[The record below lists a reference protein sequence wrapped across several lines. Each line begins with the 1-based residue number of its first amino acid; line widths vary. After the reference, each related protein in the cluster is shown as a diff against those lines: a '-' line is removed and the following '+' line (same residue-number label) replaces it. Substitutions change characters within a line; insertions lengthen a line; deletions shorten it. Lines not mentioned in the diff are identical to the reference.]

1 MFRKNIL
8 KMSAYKPPIEGRS
21 AQDYLLLDFNERV
34 APVSAHVKQALHDFI
49 DSERLQ
55 KYPEYSDFLKVLA
68 AYVEVPEEQLM
79 ITNGS
84 DQGIDLIFRAVAEPG
99 AQAIIPAP
107 SFAMFFQCAGLEDM
121 EVISPSYTLKGGYPI
136 REVLSAANA
145 KTNLIVICTPN
156 NPTGTTLSQ
165 EEVLEIASSVPQAAI
180 LVDECYFE
188 YCGISVKDFV
198 AAHKNIFITRT
209 FSKTWGLS
217 SLRLG
222 YLISAAKNIEQ
233 LLKIRGPYDMNL
245 LSVVAARAALEKPDY
260 VQSYVKEVMQESKP
274 MLESYLRN
282 KGIAFWP
289 SSANF
294 LLMRV
299 DDPLTV
305 VEQLKKEGILVRPRS
320 GPNIENTVRI
330 TIGLKDDMRRLIQVL
345 DRVL

>member
-21 AQDYLLLDFNERV
+21 VEDYLLLDFNERV
-34 APVSAHVKQALHDFI
+34 APVAAHVKQALHNFI
-49 DSERLQ
+49 DSDKLQ
-55 KYPEYSDFLKVLA
+55 KYPEYGDFLKVLA
-68 AYVEVPEEQLM
+68 EYVKVPEDQLM

-121 EVISPSYTLKGGYPI
+121 EVISPFYTLSGGYPI
-136 REVLSAANA
+136 KEVLSAVSA

-165 EEVLEIASSVPQAAI
+165 SEILEIAKKAPQAAI

-188 YCGISVKDFV
+188 YSGISVKDFV
-198 AAHKNIFITRT
+198 AEQENIFITRT

-245 LSVVAARAALEKPDY
+245 LSIVAARAALEQPEY
-260 VQSYVKEVMQESKP
+260 VKSYVKEVMQESKP
-274 MLESYLRN
+274 MLENYLRN
-282 KGIAFWP
+282 KSITFWP

-294 LLMRV
+294 LLLQV
-299 DDPLTV
+299 EDPLKV
-305 VEQLKKEGILVRPRS
+305 VEELKKEEILVRPRS

-330 TIGLKDDMRRLIQVL
+330 TLGLKNDMRRLIQVL

>member
-1 MFRKNIL
+1 
-8 KMSAYKPPIEGRS
+8 MSAYKPPIEGRS
-21 AQDYLLLDFNERV
+21 VRDYLLLDFNERV
-34 APVSAHVKQALHDFI
+34 APVSAGVKQALHDFI
-49 DSERLQ
+49 DSDRLQ
-55 KYPEYSDFLKVLA
+55 KYPEYGDFLNTLA
-68 AYVEVPEEQLM
+68 SYVGVSEDQLM

-84 DQGIDLIFRAVAEPG
+84 DQGIDLVFRAVAEPG

-107 SFAMFFQCAGLEDM
+107 SFAMFFQCAGLEEM
-121 EVISPSYTLKGGYPI
+121 EVVSPSYTMAGGYPVQ
-136 REVLSAANA
+136 EVLSAITTR
-145 KTNLIVICTPN
+145 TNLIVICTPN

-165 EEVLEIASSVPQAAI
+165 EEILQIARSAPQAAI

-188 YCGISVKDFV
+188 YSGITVKDFV
-198 AAHKNIFITRT
+198 DQEDNVFITRT

-245 LSVVAARAALEKPDY
+245 LSIVAARAALMQPEY
-260 VQSYVKEVMQESKP
+260 VRSYVKEVMEVSKP
-274 MLESYLRN
+274 MLENYLRA
-282 KGIAFWP
+282 KGISFWP

-294 LLMRV
+294 LLLQVKNPKQVV
-299 DDPLTV
+299 D
-305 VEQLKKEGILVRPRS
+305 QLEKEGILVRPRS

-330 TIGLKDDMRRLIQVL
+330 TLGPASDMKRVLKIL